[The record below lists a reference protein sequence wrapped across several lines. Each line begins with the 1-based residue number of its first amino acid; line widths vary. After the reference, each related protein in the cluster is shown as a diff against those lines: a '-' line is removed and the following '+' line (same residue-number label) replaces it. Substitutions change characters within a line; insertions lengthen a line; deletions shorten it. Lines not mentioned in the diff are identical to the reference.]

1 MNCFNVDLGDMNVVW
16 KFLCVFIFYDLDM
29 VVFFFFK
36 YKIKYLC
43 VWYLLMNIRLVVCLN
58 RFCFWWILSYLGYR
72 CI

>member
-1 MNCFNVDLGDMNVVW
+1 MNCFNVDLGDMGVVW

-43 VWYLLMNIRLVVCLN
+43 V
-58 RFCFWWILSYLGYR
+58 
-72 CI
+72 